1 MGVVG
6 MNSGKYGRKMKKR
19 GKKEK
24 RMTEARKRGFWSE
37 IRRRTRIQQAR
48 NDSAGE
54 ISEW

>member
-1 MGVVG
+1 

-37 IRRRTRIQQAR
+37 IGRRTRIQQAR

-54 ISEW
+54 IYEW